1 MLWQDCSAVVAQR
14 KQDKQM
20 RVWID
25 LDNSPHVLF
34 FKPIIARLEQEKVET
49 LVTIRDFSQTEDLAK
64 QHGLQYKVVGKH
76 RTHKLLIARAGETL
90 RRAAQLAMVIRKEK
104 PTAAISHGS
113 RALVLAARALKIP
126 SMTLYDY
133 EFVSA
138 SIFNK
143 LSTRVLAPE
152 ILQDRLVG
160 QGLDVRK
167 FTGYPGLKEDVY
179 VHECSPN
186 PAVLTDLA
194 LDPERLIVTVRPP
207 ANWAHYHNSESE
219 SLFTALIERLR
230 RERDAQIVIIPRTEE
245 QRLELI
251 RTHRL
256 NEEPF
261 IVLDRAV
268 DGLSLMW
275 YSDAVFSGGGTMV
288 REAALLGAKVY
299 STFAG
304 RMGRADQYLVSQGRL
319 AMIGSAKE
327 LEHIILS
334 KRTHFPESKPSS
346 QFQTRDFVC
355 SQIVK
360 FAARQVGRT
369 AVPVTG

>member
-1 MLWQDCSAVVAQR
+1 
-14 KQDKQM
+14 M

-64 QHGLQYKVVGKH
+64 QHGLRYRVVGKH

-90 RRAAQLAMVIRKEK
+90 CRALQLAMIVKKEK

-113 RALVLAARALKIP
+113 RALVLAARALGIP

-143 LSTRVLAPE
+143 LSTKVLAPA

-179 VHECSPN
+179 VHECKPN
-186 PAVLTDLA
+186 PTVLSDLG
-194 LDPERLIVTVRPP
+194 LDSKRLIVTVRPP
-207 ANWAHYHNSESE
+207 ANWAHYHSSESE

-230 RERDAQIVIIPRTEE
+230 REPNAQVVIIPRTQQ
-245 QRLELI
+245 QRLELL

-256 NEEPF
+256 DEEPF
-261 IVLDRAV
+261 IVVDRAV

-304 RMGRADQYLVSQGRL
+304 RMGGADQYLVSQGRL
-319 AMIGSAKE
+319 AMISSAKD
-327 LEHIILS
+327 LEHIIFS
-334 KRTHFPESKPSS
+334 KRILLPESKPSS

-355 SQIVK
+355 SQIVS
-360 FAARQVGRT
+360 FAGRRVERS
-369 AVPVTG
+369 ALPG